1 LTLSITDDGTFWF
14 PDSGYTLTLFDN
26 TATNEIIF
34 DWAVSQKDQEFL
46 SYGILVEPRGNDD
59 TFNYTHNEGDT
70 TGKTYILF
78 SHYIS

>member
-1 LTLSITDDGTFWF
+1 M
-14 PDSGYTLTLFDN
+14 YHN

-59 TFNYTHNEGDT
+59 RFNYTHNEGDT
-70 TGKTYILF
+70 TGKTYISVF
-78 SHYIS
+78 